1 MTGFSLW
8 LDKTFF
14 AFDLGVLGFYNK
26 IALWG
31 GKVFT
36 PFMEFISAFGK
47 SGIFPLVLSII
58 LMLFKSTR
66 KAGFSG
72 LICFLVAGL
81 FVNIILKPLV
91 MRARPYQTHSQI
103 KEWWTLV
110 NAHTEKDYS
119 FPSGHVSSF
128 ASTVIGIC
136 FGFKNKKWLFLGVPL
151 ALLMCV
157 SRNYLMVHYPTDV
170 LASLITSS
178 IAVAIGVLITNKAF
192 NKIEE
197 KENKFSK
204 FVLTASIVN
213 LFKKKEKTKD

>member
-1 MTGFSLW
+1 MRKIFAIFLILVINTQLAFAGKPII
-8 LDKTFF
+8 DKTKGYVG
-14 AFDLGVLGFYNK
+14 DLPELGKQFQK
-26 IALWG
+26 EE
-31 GKVFT
+31 
-36 PFMEFISAFGK
+36 PS
-47 SGIFPLVLSII
+47 
-58 LMLFKSTR
+58 STKPQYEATKHFNSENEVKPIPR
-66 KAGFSG
+66 DNPA
-72 LICFLVAGL
+72 